1 MNIDLDLF
9 SNGLTWGTVKDNLGG
24 TIKLA
29 GDSMVV
35 YGLDVDRTLEKYE
48 KSQKFN
54 LVDLGAFMV
63 AGPLGP
69 VVTKGTDFA
78 RLMTI
83 KIDSTERTP
92 IKSFRGNL
100 RFEKGVISSEDFAVA
115 TTRNRIAFDGSVDIK
130 NDTIPGITIAVVD
143 KNGCS
148 LMDQKIYGKTSNLK
162 VGKLNVTKT
171 LMGPVINAANTV
183 VGNNCKPVYKG
194 TVQHPSK

>member
-1 MNIDLDLF
+1 M
-9 SNGLTWGTVKDNLGG
+9 
-24 TIKLA
+24 
-29 GDSMVV
+29 
-35 YGLDVDRTLEKYE
+35 LEKYE

-69 VVTKGTDFA
+69 VLTKGTDFA

-83 KIDSTERTP
+83 NIDSTERTP

-100 RFEKGVISSEDFAVA
+100 RFEKGVFSSEDVAFATA
-115 TTRNRIAFDGSVDIK
+115 KNLIAFDVAVDIK

-148 LMDQKIYGKTSNLK
+148 LMDQKIHGKTSNLN
-162 VGKLNVTKT
+162 VGKLNVTGSV
-171 LMGPVINAANTV
+171 LGPVIHVANAV

-194 TVQHPSK
+194 SVRHPSK